1 MKVIIIAAGTGS
13 RLSPF
18 TDGLP
23 KCMLQFGG
31 KNSFN
36 ASLKFLKH
44 LPLLLDLTNPNPG
57 TGWENQER
65 ILYPMER
72 R

>member
-31 KNSFN
+31 KILLQRQLEVFK
-36 ASLKFLKH
+36 ASPF
-44 LPLLLDLTNPNPG
+44 
-57 TGWENQER
+57 
-65 ILYPMER
+65 IA
-72 R
+72 